1 MTLREHLAEIFARL
15 PELVSAHLVLST
27 VAIAVG
33 AAISVPLGVAA
44 ARRAAVRGPVLAS
57 VGLVQAIPGI
67 ALLALM
73 VPLLVVVG
81 TATTSIAG
89 VEIPPLG
96 FWPAL
101 LALTLYS
108 MLPMV
113 RNTVTGLESLDPAV
127 LEAATAMGMTPRQ
140 RLRMVEL
147 PLAMPVLVAG
157 LRTAT
162 VWTVGMATLAT
173 PVGGRSLGEFIFAG
187 LQTRNWTMVIVGCA
201 ASAVLAIGLDLLIG
215 LLERAAKAR
224 RGRLGSLL
232 LLAVAIGGGIAWP
245 ALVVEGDNG
254 PSATTIAEDDRRLD
268 RPIRIGAKTF
278 TEQFLLAR
286 AVAAILEGA
295 GYETEIVEGLG
306 STVMFDAIASGEID
320 VCVDYSGTLWATVLG
335 RDAGP
340 GADAVR
346 REIAYRLAA
355 DHGILVLGSLG
366 FENAYAVA
374 VSRESAERLGLES
387 IGDLAPHASE
397 LRFGGDYEFF
407 ARPEWRAIRD
417 GYGLEFEEQVGLDST
432 FMYEACARGEVA
444 AIAAFSSDGRIA
456 ALDLVTLDD
465 PAGTIPPY
473 EAVLLVGAA
482 AADDPTLVDALETL
496 VGSID
501 VELMREANLLVDRE
515 ENSLSVDR
523 AAAWLLERC
532 GADDGDQPSPRRST
546 RTSSTG
552 SPLE

>member
-1 MTLREHLAEIFARL
+1 VTLREHLAEILGRL

-27 VAIAVG
+27 VAIALG
-33 AAISVPLGVAA
+33 AAISLPLGIAA
-44 ARRAAVRGPVLAS
+44 SRRRAVRGPVLAS

-81 TATTSIAG
+81 SATTSIAG
-89 VEIPPLG
+89 IEIPPLG

-127 LEAATAMGMTPRQ
+127 LEAATAMGMTRRQ

-187 LQTRNWTMVIVGCA
+187 LQTRNWTMVLVGCA

-215 LLERAAKAR
+215 LLERAARAR

-245 ALVVEGDNG
+245 SLV
-254 PSATTIAEDDRRLD
+254 
-268 RPIRIGAKTF
+268 AKTF

-286 AVAAILEGA
+286 VAAATLEA
-295 GYETEIVEGLG
+295 VGYETEIVEGLG
-306 STVMFDAIASGEID
+306 STVMFDALASGEID
-320 VCVDYSGTLWATVLG
+320 VCIDYSGTLWATVLG

-346 REIAYRLAA
+346 GEITYRLAA
-355 DHGILVLGSLG
+355 DHGIRVLGSLG

-374 VSRESAERLGLES
+374 VSRENARRLGLEA
-387 IGDLAPHASE
+387 IGDLAPHAPG

-473 EAVLLVGAA
+473 EAVLLVGPSAA
-482 AADDPTLVDALETL
+482 NDPTIVASLEALVDT
-496 VGSID
+496 ID

-515 ENSLSVDR
+515 ESPLSVDR
-523 AAAWLLERC
+523 AAARLLERI
-532 GADDGDQPSPRRST
+532 AR
-546 RTSSTG
+546 
-552 SPLE
+552 

>member
-1 MTLREHLAEIFARL
+1 VTLREHLAEILGRL

-27 VAIAVG
+27 VAIALG
-33 AAISVPLGVAA
+33 AAISLPLGIAA
-44 ARRAAVRGPVLAS
+44 SRRRAVRGPVLAS

-81 TATTSIAG
+81 SATTSIAG
-89 VEIPPLG
+89 IEIPPLG

-127 LEAATAMGMTPRQ
+127 LEAATAMGMTRRQ

-187 LQTRNWTMVIVGCA
+187 LQTRNWTMVLVGCA

-215 LLERAAKAR
+215 LLERAARAR

-245 ALVVEGDNG
+245 SLVAEDRDA
-254 PSATTIAEDDRRLD
+254 PAATADADDRRLE
-268 RPIRIGAKTF
+268 RPIRLGAKTF

-286 AVAAILEGA
+286 VAAATLEA
-295 GYETEIVEGLG
+295 VGYETEIVEGLG
-306 STVMFDAIASGEID
+306 STVMFDALASGEID
-320 VCVDYSGTLWATVLG
+320 VCIDYSGTLWATVLG

-346 REIAYRLAA
+346 GEITYRLAA
-355 DHGILVLGSLG
+355 DHGIRVLGSLG

-374 VSRESAERLGLES
+374 VSRENARRLGLEA
-387 IGDLAPHASE
+387 IGDLAPHAPG

-473 EAVLLVGAA
+473 EAVLLVGPSAA
-482 AADDPTLVDALETL
+482 NDPTIVASLEALVDT
-496 VGSID
+496 ID

-515 ENSLSVDR
+515 ESPLSVDR
-523 AAAWLLERC
+523 AAARLLERI
-532 GADDGDQPSPRRST
+532 AR
-546 RTSSTG
+546 
-552 SPLE
+552 